1 MLKKIVGTIWR
12 NLSSPVRERIVR
24 ATQRKF
30 TVSVAAVI
38 ENENGE
44 VLLLDHV
51 LRPASG
57 WGIPGGFLGFGE
69 QPIEALRRELREETG
84 IELNDVKIFRVRTIN
99 RHLEILF
106 RAKTAGKPAVKSR
119 EINQV
124 GWFRVDAL
132 PAKMNQTQKTIIEK
146 LLNKANDSSN

>member
-12 NLSSPVRERIVR
+12 NLSSPVRRKIIR

-30 TVSVAAVI
+30 TASVAAVI
-38 ENENGE
+38 ENANGE

-57 WGIPGGFLGFGE
+57 WGIPGGFLGSGE
-69 QPIEALRRELREETG
+69 QPIDALRRELREETG
-84 IELNDVKIFRVRTIN
+84 IELTDVEIYGVRTIN
-99 RHLEILF
+99 RHLEIIF
-106 RAKTAGKPAVKSR
+106 RAQTVGEATVKSR

-146 LLNKANDSSN
+146 LLNER

>member
-12 NLSSPVRERIVR
+12 KLPSRIR
-24 ATQRKF
+24 AKIIRVTQRKF
-30 TVSVAAVI
+30 TASVAAVI

-57 WGIPGGFLGFGE
+57 WGIPGGFLGFSE

-106 RAKTAGKPAVKSR
+106 RAKTVGKPAVKSR

-146 LLNKANDSSN
+146 LLSEANDRAN